1 MSQQPSMGASSAPP
15 AAASMPG
22 PASTTGTGGVPRE
35 RLSVATKAAY
45 GLGSIA
51 YGIKD
56 AAFKS
61 FLLIYYN
68 QVIGLPSQL
77 VASAILLALVADS
90 LLDPLIGHASDNL
103 RSRWGRRHPFMYF
116 SAIPTAGAFLLLF
129 MPPEGWSHAAMFWYI
144 FGVAV
149 LVRSFMAM
157 YEIPSSALAPELS
170 PDYDERTS
178 IMAYRYAFA
187 IVAGVLLYVVTLK
200 VFLAP
205 TPDFPHGQLNPL
217 GWWHYAVTAAALIVV
232 TILVSAAG
240 THKRIPQLRQPPR
253 QPSRPVGAVLRE
265 VGQTLKHRSFLAL
278 MGYGVIKFTATGT
291 TAALTLYFATYYWRL
306 TSSQTAVLVLD
317 SLFAALIALPL
328 APRLTKRFGKK
339 PSAVAL
345 LIITVVTN
353 LTPYALNMAGVLP
366 PAGSNA
372 LVTILF
378 GFQLV
383 TSVTGVTSMILVASM
398 LADVIEDS
406 AVRTG
411 RRSEGLFF
419 AANSIVQ
426 KCVSGVGVFVGGWL
440 LALAGFPEGA
450 RPGQVD
456 PAILDR
462 LVLLYMPAI
471 VLLYGG
477 GLLCLIGY
485 RISRDVHTQ
494 NLATLADRPAEYPE
508 PPIKQPIAGTPV
520 GPLANA

>member
-1 MSQQPSMGASSAPP
+1 MPHQPSAGVSSAAPP
-15 AAASMPG
+15 AAA
-22 PASTTGTGGVPRE
+22 APRE

-61 FLLIYYN
+61 FLLLYYN
-68 QVIGLPSQL
+68 QVVGLPSQL

-103 RSRWGRRHPFMYF
+103 RTRWGRRHPFMYL
-116 SAIPTAGAFLLLF
+116 SALPTAGAFLLLF
-129 MPPEGWSHAAMFWYI
+129 MPPEGWSNAAMFWYI

-149 LVRSFMAM
+149 LVRSCMAL

-187 IVAGVLLYVVTLK
+187 IVAGVILYVTTLK

-205 TPDFPHGQLNPL
+205 TPEFPHGQLNPT
-217 GWWHYAVTAAALIVV
+217 GWWHYAVTAAALIAV

-240 THKRIPQLRQPPR
+240 THRRIPQLRQPPR

-265 VGQTLKHRSFLAL
+265 VAQTLRHRSFVAL

-291 TAALTLYFATYYWRL
+291 VAALTLYFATFYWRL
-306 TSSQTAVLVLD
+306 SPGQTAVLVLD

-328 APRLTKRFGKK
+328 APRLTRRFGKK
-339 PSAVAL
+339 ASAVAL
-345 LIITVVTN
+345 LILTVTVT
-353 LTPYALNMAGVLP
+353 LTPFGLNMAGLLP

-372 LVTILF
+372 LVAVLF
-378 GFQLV
+378 CFQLV
-383 TSVTGVTSMILVASM
+383 HGITGVTSMILVASM

-426 KCVSGVGVFVGGWL
+426 KCVSGVGVFVSGWL
-440 LALAGFPEGA
+440 LALAGFPDGA

-456 PAILDR
+456 PAVLDR
-462 LVLLYMPAI
+462 LVLLYAPTI
-471 VLLYGG
+471 VFFYGA
-477 GLLCLIGY
+477 GLLCLFGY
-485 RISRDVHTQ
+485 RISRDVHAQ
-494 NLATLADRPAEYPE
+494 NLATLAERPDEHPE
-508 PPIKQPIAGTPV
+508 PPIKQPLAGTAV